1 MLTADPS
8 GVGPDP
14 DIDNYY
20 LIGAGVIPRVSS
32 DTTTTQVAQITVKSK
47 LYLVTY
53 TWFMTLATYKSD
65 GYVAAA
71 ELKTSQVNTICAH
84 PHVQEFRSEQDQDAS
99 NLLINNAVIGVG
111 TDDLNVIEPVRYR
124 MDSIGLPG
132 VFDAID
138 AAWAKLVKLGAV

>member
-20 LIGAGVIPRVSS
+20 LIGTKAIPRVSG
-32 DTTTTQVAQITVKSK
+32 DTTTETVQEITVKSK

-53 TWFMTLATYKSD
+53 SWFMTLATFNSD

-71 ELKTSQVNTICAH
+71 ELKTAQVNQICGH
-84 PHVQEFRSEQDQDAS
+84 PHVQQFRSEQDQDAS

-111 TDDLNVIEPVRYR
+111 TEDQNSIEPVRYR
-124 MDSIGLPG
+124 MDQIGLPG
-132 VFDAID
+132 VFAAID
-138 AAWAKLVKLGAV
+138 AVWAKLVKLGAS